1 MHALDNVTSLPPS
14 PHQGTALVV
23 REHPEGGFELDE
35 GRRRIVARRAAS
47 CLLAPAA
54 GDRVW
59 VVGDAASGFY
69 VIAVLERGEQAP
81 AVVALPGDATIRAEG
96 TLTMAGGRGL
106 QVTTPHGL
114 GVSAGELDVQANK
127 GTAVVEELSLI
138 ARSVFAS
145 LTRVTRVGKVLELF
159 VDRFVQRSTHSVRS
173 IEGLDRT
180 QAQSIDYRA
189 DGDAHIQA
197 THALVN
203 GKNLVKMDGGQIH
216 LG

>member
-1 MHALDNVTSLPPS
+1 
-14 PHQGTALVV
+14 
-23 REHPEGGFELDE
+23 
-35 GRRRIVARRAAS
+35 
-47 CLLAPAA
+47 
-54 GDRVW
+54 
-59 VVGDAASGFY
+59 
-69 VIAVLERGEQAP
+69 
-81 AVVALPGDATIRAEG
+81 
-96 TLTMAGGRGL
+96 MAGGRGL
-106 QVTTPHGL
+106 QLTTPQGM
-114 GVSAGELDVQANK
+114 GVRADELDVQARK
-127 GTAVVEELSLI
+127 GTAAIEDLSLI

-145 LTRVTRVGKVLELF
+145 LSRVTRIGKVLELF

-173 IEGLDRT
+173 IDGLDRT